1 MKILKEKKKEPEEYN
16 RKGPMIL
23 KTKLK
28 NVQIT
33 DKLRN
38 WKPQNFSELINQ
50 PFNHQKNTFSSLTI
64 KTFKDSLKS
73 NLITNSFIGKTL
85 SKQQDPNRTQAGMN
99 ILLNLKNRNNDIP
112 QGKLLDLTQIR
123 IPQHDNNNFKLKEFY
138 EEEQMKIL
146 LKENY
151 SNYTIK
157 LKSLYPKFQFN
168 HYYVTRSELIENYY
182 RKYGEE
188 GDINNKK
195 FANKKLLEKQK
206 KNNNKKEKDT
216 FIKIEEEKYK
226 PSNLLEILGV
236 QENVKVS
243 PDEFRIKKDFLSRT
257 DVVEINMIQ
266 QDLTLKMGIINKE
279 LDSILQEYGKKIY
292 NYTEKNSILKN
303 QIEEYLINMNNKKQ
317 RKKEI
322 NKRYIDNSS
331 KLIMK
336 GLRKVKIKKILSYL
350 YSLQKIKNEVNN
362 LDYILSSDDYF
373 EIKNIGNKITQIR
386 NNMKEYKDSFKT
398 KIRIKII
405 KSIENKIK
413 SCENKTEERMFD
425 QFTLNIEKL
434 LNICLIYK
442 STDFDL
448 LKKSSETTIKNDSE
462 NNKWNLEKEKET
474 KNKFFFMNED
484 FELIETHTNKF
495 IKYLLIYNNLKSNL
509 IYNLLLSILDM
520 FDTIIKDAMD
530 MSIIT
535 IKYKEILRKIIVN
548 NFDLIEKESNN
559 KLVIIYIISNCYT
572 ILLSNYFYI
581 IELLQKN
588 FGLNIKIFN
597 EVTQVIREEM
607 DKYISIVILA
617 YLHEVMFDHEW
628 SEFLAGLKLAK
639 KYCYMYLSNGY
650 TNLNY
655 ETMTNDVYQEYIN
668 YFDTTEAK
676 KLKEKITKI
685 NLEQITN
692 IDIKYQ
698 QMFEVLY
705 TSRSIESLTPDQID
719 IKKIYTN
726 KKEKNDNNNDN
737 INNNEYIIINHN
749 NEEENEEN
757 NNEIKTEENISK
769 QKISELSLLYIKYT
783 YQILNI
789 FVSTTNDDLKDNV
802 VNILFKNT
810 KDILIS
816 TNNFIVT
823 NNRNNP
829 SAYKKISLYC
839 SDLIVMENSLCSI
852 LDLYENEELELL
864 FNDIHQSCVD
874 IISHSIG
881 IIISTIISNFNNLD
895 FDNYPMLDNENNNF
909 ALNFGKIFEYYK
921 DIINCVLNEDLEK
934 IFEKVFENF
943 FDEINKIIKNKGKI
957 KKENEL
963 KQCKK
968 DFDYIKEYL
977 KKFEEINVDK
987 YINIIDKIENDID
1000 GVNEIKEI
1008 KEKDK
1013 TDNTEGNKEKKEEK

>member
-1 MKILKEKKKEPEEYN
+1 MKILKEKNEQETFN
-16 RKGPMIL
+16 RKGPMVL

-28 NVQIT
+28 NVPIN

-50 PFNHQKNTFSSLTI
+50 PFQHQSSRFSSLTI

-73 NLITNSFIGKTL
+73 NILTNSFIGKTL
-85 SKQQDPNRTQAGMN
+85 SKMQDPNRTQAGMN
-99 ILLNLKNRNNDIP
+99 IILNLKNRNSDIP
-112 QGKLLDLTQIR
+112 QGKFLDLTHAR
-123 IPQHDNNNFKLKEFY
+123 IPEYDNNNFKLKEFC

-151 SNYTIK
+151 SSYTIK
-157 LKSLYPKFQFN
+157 LKKLYPKFQFN

-188 GDINNKK
+188 GDINNRN
-195 FANKKLLEKQK
+195 FANKKLSEKNK
-206 KNNNKKEKDT
+206 KIKNNKNET

-226 PSNLLEILGV
+226 PSNLLDILGV
-236 QENVKVS
+236 QENVKIS
-243 PDEFRIKKDFLSRT
+243 PDKFRIKQDFLSRG

-266 QDLTLKMGIINKE
+266 NDLSFKMGIINKE
-279 LDSILQEYGKKIY
+279 LDSILQQYGKKIY
-292 NYTEKNSILKN
+292 NYSEKNSVLKN
-303 QIEEYLINMNNKKQ
+303 QIEEYLKSMKSKKQ
-317 RKKEI
+317 LKKEI
-322 NKRYIDNSS
+322 NKRYIDNTS

-336 GLRKVKIKKILSYL
+336 GLRKCKIKKILNYL
-350 YSLQKIKNEVNN
+350 YSLQNIKNDVVN
-362 LDYILSSDDYF
+362 LDIILSSDDYF
-373 EIKNIGNKITQIR
+373 EIKNIGNKISQIR
-386 NNMKEYKDSFKT
+386 EKMKQYKENFNTKT
-398 KIRIKII
+398 KIKIL
-405 KSIENKIK
+405 KSVENKIK
-413 SCENKTEERMFD
+413 LCENKTEERMFD

-442 STDFDL
+442 STDFDAM
-448 LKKSSETTIKNDSE
+448 KKSGEIDYKNTE

-495 IKYLLIYNNLKSNL
+495 IKYLLIYNNLNIKI

-520 FDTIIKDAMD
+520 FDTIIKDGMD

-572 ILLSNYFYI
+572 ILLSNYFYF

-607 DKYISIVILA
+607 DKFISIVILA

-628 SEFLAGLKLAK
+628 SEFLEGLKLAK

-655 ETMTNDVYQEYIN
+655 ETVTNDVYQEYIN
-668 YFDTTEAK
+668 YFDTTETK
-676 KLKEKITKI
+676 KLKEKISKL

-692 IDIKYQ
+692 IETKYQ

-705 TSRSIESLTPDQID
+705 TSRSIESLSPEQID
-719 IKKIYTN
+719 IKKIYQNQN
-726 KKEKNDNNNDN
+726 KEETVENK
-737 INNNEYIIINHN
+737 EYIIIIET
-749 NEEENEEN
+749 NEEENEEDN
-757 NNEIKTEENISK
+757 NNNNANDKSEEIERK

-802 VNILFKNT
+802 VNNLFKTT
-810 KDILIS
+810 KDILIE
-816 TNNFIVT
+816 TNNNIINNNT
-823 NNRNNP
+823 NNP
-829 SAYKKISLYC
+829 LSYKKIALYS
-839 SDLIVMENSLCSI
+839 SDLTVMENSLCSI

-864 FNDIHQSCVD
+864 FKDIHQSAID
-874 IISHSIG
+874 FISHSIG
-881 IIISTIISNFNNLD
+881 IVISTIITNFNSLD
-895 FDNYPMLDNENNNF
+895 FDKYTILGENEHNNF
-909 ALNFGKIFEYYK
+909 ALNFGKIYTYYK
-921 DIINCVLNEDLEK
+921 DIINCILIEDLNNL
-934 IFEKVFENF
+934 FEKVFENL

-957 KKENEL
+957 KNEEEL

-968 DFDYIKEYL
+968 DFDYIKENLGNY
-977 KKFEEINVDK
+977 
-987 YINIIDKIENDID
+987 
-1000 GVNEIKEI
+1000 KEI
-1008 KEKDK
+1008 KVEKYLNIIEQIKKNIDGINDIK
-1013 TDNTEGNKEKKEEK
+1013 EKNNENNADEKKEENV